1 MYTIAYIIIYKTYR
15 GFLEPGAKT
24 IHLDVA
30 TDIDESDDSTVK
42 MFGCWKL
49 HEASSQLGMSFGL
62 KVGC

>member
-1 MYTIAYIIIYKTYR
+1 M
-15 GFLEPGAKT
+15 KT

-30 TDIDESDDSTVK
+30 TDIDESDDSSTVQ